1 VKLPSGI
8 RRLDEILQGGL
19 PEKSAT
25 VLYAPPFLGKEVLL
39 RQYVLTNLRAKIP
52 ALIVLTDGSAADW
65 RKGLLKQE
73 PKFAEFEAQGLVRY
87 VDTYSRSIGATETLP
102 HVELVDGLLNFNAV
116 SLAIN
121 NAERDFI
128 RQHAQHVL
136 VFDSVSTLIA
146 YTNAATAFRY
156 LQVLVGKTKA
166 AGASSIL
173 TLSQGMH
180 SDAEVQMVKHLADGI
195 IELRQ
200 DNAKNMLHIE
210 GIGVTDSRGWVEYR
224 FTEQTFEM
232 TGSFAA
238 GRIK

>member
-1 VKLPSGI
+1 VKLATGI
-8 RRLDEILQGGL
+8 RRLDEILQGGI

-25 VLYAPPFLGKEVLL
+25 ILYAPPFLGKEVLL
-39 RQYVLTNLRAKIP
+39 RQFVLSNLRAKVP
-52 ALIVLTDGSAADW
+52 ALIVLTDASAAEW
-65 RKGLLKQE
+65 RKNLKQQD
-73 PKFAEFEAQGLVRY
+73 PKFPEYEAAGLVRY

-128 RQHAQHVL
+128 RQYGQHAL

-156 LQVLVGKTKA
+156 LQVLIGKTKA
-166 AGASSIL
+166 AGASAIL

-180 SDAEVQMVKHLADGI
+180 TDAEVQMVKHLADGL
-195 IELRQ
+195 IELRS
-200 DNAKNMLHIE
+200 DNNKNVMKVE
-210 GIGVTDSRGWVEYR
+210 GAGTGEGRGWVEYR
-224 FTEQTFEM
+224 FTETSLDV